1 MIISRIL
8 DKKTVQLM
16 LKGLR
21 EAGLTVK
28 KLDNGYECIAHDG
41 TLLFRAMNGRNS
53 YLVRMQDDLFA

>member
-1 MIISRIL
+1 MIVSRIL
-8 DKKTVQLM
+8 PKRTVQLM

-21 EAGLTVK
+21 NGGLSVK

-41 TLLFRAMNGRNS
+41 TLLFRAMNGKNG